1 MAGAL
6 FQKGDI
12 MNQDVLTLYKLMVLY
27 MLNKVDFPLTNSQ
40 ISEFIL
46 DKGYTNYFSL
56 QQAIHDLSDTE
67 LIRTEQIHNNS
78 YYSMTEAGEETL
90 SFFGHKIPEDIQ
102 SEIDQFFIEHKYHLR
117 NENEV
122 TADYYEEKK
131 DSYIVHCEIR
141 DKKELLVSVTLN
153 VTDEEQAIAICDNW
167 RDYHGNVYDYL
178 IHTLMIRH

>member
-141 DKKELLVSVTLN
+141 DKKERLVSVTLN
-153 VTDEEQAIAICDNW
+153 VTDDEQA
-167 RDYHGNVYDYL
+167 
-178 IHTLMIRH
+178 

>member
-1 MAGAL
+1 MAGTL

-56 QQAIHDLSDTE
+56 QQAIHDLADTE

-78 YYSMTEAGEETL
+78 YYTITAAGEETL
-90 SFFGHKIPEDIQ
+90 DFFGHKIPEEIK
-102 SEIDQFFIEHKYHLR
+102 SEIDQFFAEHKYHLR

-131 DSYIVHCEIR
+131 DSYMVHCEIR

-153 VTDEEQAIAICDNW
+153 VTDEDQAITICDNW
-167 RDYHGNVYDYL
+167 RDRHGNVYDYL

>member
-67 LIRTEQIHNNS
+67 LIRTEQIH
-78 YYSMTEAGEETL
+78 
-90 SFFGHKIPEDIQ
+90 
-102 SEIDQFFIEHKYHLR
+102 
-117 NENEV
+117 
-122 TADYYEEKK
+122 
-131 DSYIVHCEIR
+131 
-141 DKKELLVSVTLN
+141 KELR
-153 VTDEEQAIAICDNW
+153 EKEC
-167 RDYHGNVYDYL
+167 G
-178 IHTLMIRH
+178 